1 MPYAAALGR
10 LVFAG
15 TKTKGSGDV
24 SRRGDWGRNLQ
35 TGGSFGCFECQV
47 KLNN

>member
-1 MPYAAALGR
+1 MPYAAAFGR

-24 SRRGDWGRNLQ
+24 NRGGDRGRNFQ
-35 TGGSFGCFECQV
+35 TGG
-47 KLNN
+47 KLRML